1 MRNNEQRELDIQYL
15 KTMIYYAQQVQE
27 RLDRAKR
34 YHISLNDEM
43 VVESVALLL
52 GQIGEQLDGKKL
64 SAEVQQKYQDNP
76 IDFSAISKFRNK
88 AYHHYGSMNLY
99 GIIATA
105 MEMDQVIE
113 QLSVVLRKEQ
123 RDYDK

>member
-64 SAEVQQKYQDNP
+64 STEVQQKYQDNP

-88 AYHHYGSMNLY
+88 AYHHYGSMNLH

-113 QLSVVLRKEQ
+113 QLSVVLRIEQ
-123 RDYDK
+123 RDYDN